1 MCRRTQNGQ
10 AGRLLNGFGHAL
22 DGDGQVG
29 GNLLDGVA
37 AVGAGNLIAVDL
49 DHHVGIV
56 VALVGCY
63 GKAVALTDRR
73 ELLAGDGVG
82 GVLRPADVAA
92 NGSGHCNGIAQV
104 IYVVYLKRLQ
114 GNRRIT
120 KCLGFELNVKGI
132 VPGVKCAAV
141 AADAQNPLLGITST
155 PIPGS

>member
-1 MCRRTQNGQ
+1 MT
-10 AGRLLNGFGHAL
+10 
-22 DGDGQVG
+22 V
-29 GNLLDGVA
+29 
-37 AVGAGNLIAVDL
+37 
-49 DHHVGIV
+49 
-56 VALVGCY
+56 Y
-63 GKAVALTDRR
+63 
-73 ELLAGDGVG
+73 G

-141 AADAQNPLLGITST
+141 AADAQNPLLGIHFHADSRILN
-155 PIPGS
+155 PEELRRLGIKPEGSPERFDIGRAAGAEGVGMTEGIAYGEVVLFTRIFARLAV